1 VAKLPPVTFKWL
13 PRSSFDGDNPTRKA
27 TARKTVAN
35 MAKLSG
41 NQKPTLWN
49 IMEYPWESLFC

>member
-1 VAKLPPVTFKWL
+1 VSFKWL
-13 PRSSFDGDNPTRKA
+13 PKSSFDGDNPTRKA

-49 IMEYPWESLFC
+49 IMEYPWKSLFC